1 MSLGPLGYAH
11 TYRSGCLGWIR
22 TITWPASEAGGLPIA
37 PPGKAVGEEGFE
49 PSTARFQT
57 AYADLTALLAEKWVA
72 ALATGTARAA
82 TRKRED
88 SSSESKHDD
97 GSPRTS
103 SNPNLRL
110 ALEQHHLLSVGD
122 GSVSRTHRELLMRQL
137 L

>member
-22 TITWPASEAGGLPIA
+22 TITWPASEAGGLPFA
-37 PPGKAVGEEGFE
+37 PPGRAVGEEGFE
-49 PSTARFQT
+49 PSAARFQT
-57 AYADLTALLAEKWVA
+57 AYADLTALLAEEMV
-72 ALATGTARAA
+72 ALATGTAYAA
-82 TRKRED
+82 TRKREG

-97 GSPRTS
+97 ESPRTS
-103 SNPNLRL
+103 SDPNLRL
-110 ALEQHHLLSVGD
+110 ALDQHHLLSVGD